1 MDILLITDPFI
12 LSINTCGIKDFILKS
27 RILCYLG
34 LSWPVLR
41 APQCA
46 KLAAT
51 IRNDANMNPY
61 STAYTATGHP
71 RNLRRTKDLCAA
83 RWGGAAIS
91 ANGGRMT
98 FSTV

>member
-12 LSINTCGIKDFILKS
+12 LSINTCVIKDFILKS
-27 RILCYLG
+27 RVLCYLG

-46 KLAAT
+46 KLVAT
-51 IRNDANMNPY
+51 IRNDANINPY
-61 STAYTATGHP
+61 CDAYTATGHP

-83 RWGGAAIS
+83 RLA
-91 ANGGRMT
+91 GR
-98 FSTV
+98 SNKR

>member
-12 LSINTCGIKDFILKS
+12 WSINTCGIKDLKGILKS
-27 RILCYLG
+27 RVLCDLG

-46 KLAAT
+46 KLVAT
-51 IRNDANMNPY
+51 IRNDAKINPY
-61 STAYTATGHP
+61 CNAYTATGHP

-83 RWGGAAIS
+83 RLGVRS
-91 ANGGRMT
+91 NKR
-98 FSTV
+98 